1 MLQNPTV
8 VKPRYALF
16 DGLRGATMLSMVL
29 YHFSYDLFVI
39 AKNHS
44 QWPTLPAVHLWQ
56 QSICCTF
63 ILLAGFCWHWGRA
76 RSLRRGLLVNACG
89 LLITLITWLFMPGQL
104 VVFGVLNFIGCA
116 ILLTIPMHR
125 LLDKIPCGAGIAVT
139 ALLFCFTKTI
149 QWGSV
154 GLFSW
159 QIKVPGQLYTPL
171 LTIFG
176 FPAPGFWSSDF
187 FPVMPWIFLFWL
199 GYFLNCAFRKYTGH
213 CEWAMVRLPGFSR
226 LGHWSLPVYMLH
238 QPLCFA
244 AAMAL
249 AKFLR

>member
-89 LLITLITWLFMPGQL
+89 LLITL
-104 VVFGVLNFIGCA
+104 
-116 ILLTIPMHR
+116 
-125 LLDKIPCGAGIAVT
+125 
-139 ALLFCFTKTI
+139 
-149 QWGSV
+149 
-154 GLFSW
+154 
-159 QIKVPGQLYTPL
+159 
-171 LTIFG
+171 
-176 FPAPGFWSSDF
+176 SS
-187 FPVMPWIFLFWL
+187 
-199 GYFLNCAFRKYTGH
+199 
-213 CEWAMVRLPGFSR
+213 SR
-226 LGHWSLPVYMLH
+226 RP
-238 QPLCFA
+238 
-244 AAMAL
+244 
-249 AKFLR
+249 